1 MYNYVCIYNIGCS
14 GDPESHWIPGT
25 EIHTYIAI
33 LINSPDGWRFFS
45 CTFTFCK
52 MKTNPPTDYIKIINV
67 QVHLWELIAVHF
79 LQVLI
84 ILYTCTCTT
93 CISVKGLDLSLWI
106 TDWSYKRLHGL
117 RPELCVTC
125 TLITVNHFELQMY
138 LLNLLCWQSQSLPS
152 WFN

>member
-1 MYNYVCIYNIGCS
+1 MKIFFMYLLQDRSLTHPQI
-14 GDPESHWIPGT
+14 
-25 EIHTYIAI
+25 
-33 LINSPDGWRFFS
+33 
-45 CTFTFCK
+45 
-52 MKTNPPTDYIKIINV
+52 IKIINV

-84 ILYTCTCTT
+84 ILYTCTYTR
-93 CISVKGLDLSLWI
+93 SVRGLDLSHWI

-138 LLNLLCWQSQSLPS
+138 LLNLLCWQSHSLPS
-152 WFN
+152 WFNYIYIKCLAHHQVIMNSTNIFRIFTIKVYLE

>member
-1 MYNYVCIYNIGCS
+1 MKAIGYQVPRNTRTLQYS
-14 GDPESHWIPGT
+14 LTHLTVED
-25 EIHTYIAI
+25 
-33 LINSPDGWRFFS
+33 FFHVPFARWS
-45 CTFTFCK
+45 LTH
-52 MKTNPPTDYIKIINV
+52 PHIIKIINV

-84 ILYTCTCTT
+84 ILYTCST
-93 CISVKGLDLSLWI
+93 CISIKGLDLSLWI

-138 LLNLLCWQSQSLPS
+138 LLNLLCWQSHSLPS